1 MLVVYSP
8 QGEALPL
15 GTLKRDA
22 LAVLGPGALVEGV
35 GQGWN
40 GGAALL
46 SSQLRWVTLLGVAG
60 VALVA
65 LAAALNCLAEVVRFA
80 RSIAPV
86 SVVSGSRRVYAT
98 VAVWTLAVP
107 LCVAAV
113 LGAVS
118 AVWVTL
124 PYTTAPRNG
133 RLPPQMLTA
142 AVVVLS
148 VLAAAVASL
157 AAMSAVRE
165 SRRWR
170 PRHD

>member
-1 MLVVYSP
+1 M
-8 QGEALPL
+8 

-22 LAVLGPGALVEGV
+22 LALLGPTALVEGV
-35 GQGWN
+35 GQSWI
-40 GGAALL
+40 GGADLL
-46 SSQLRWVTLLGVAG
+46 STQLRWVTLLGTAG

-80 RSIAPV
+80 RSVAPV
-86 SVVSGSRRVYAT
+86 SVVSGSRRVYGE
-98 VAVWTLAVP
+98 VAAWTLAAP
-107 LCVAAV
+107 LFAAAV
-113 LGAVS
+113 LGAIA

-133 RLPPQMLTA
+133 QLPPEMLMSVVGRLGVLAVAVSALA
-142 AVVVLS
+142 AVTAL
-148 VLAAAVASL
+148 
-157 AAMSAVRE
+157 RE

>member
-1 MLVVYSP
+1 MYSP
-8 QGEALPL
+8 RGEALPL
-15 GTLKRDA
+15 GELKSDA

-35 GQGWN
+35 GQGWI

-46 SSQLRWVTLLGVAG
+46 SSQLRWVTLLGVVWVG
-60 VALVA
+60 LVA

-86 SVVSGSRRVYAT
+86 SVVSGSRRVY
-98 VAVWTLAVP
+98 VAVAAWTLAAP
-107 LCVAAV
+107 LCAAAV

-124 PYTTAPRNG
+124 PYTTPPRNG
-133 RLPPQMLTA
+133 ELPPQML
-142 AVVVLS
+142 S
-148 VLAAAVASL
+148 AAVAVLFGLALLVAGIASL
-157 AAMSAVRE
+157 SAVRE